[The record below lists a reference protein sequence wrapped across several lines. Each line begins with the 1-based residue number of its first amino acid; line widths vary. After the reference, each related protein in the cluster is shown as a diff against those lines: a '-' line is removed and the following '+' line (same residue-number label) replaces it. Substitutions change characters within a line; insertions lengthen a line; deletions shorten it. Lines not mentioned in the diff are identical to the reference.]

1 MAIFKSSKRKEK
13 QKMTNKKNTTDIEIA
28 AFLSRGGEI
37 KQCRPATVVSA
48 ADRAFR
54 KRGYSKDAA
63 RICRL
68 NMLAA

>member
-1 MAIFKSSKRKEK
+1 
-13 QKMTNKKNTTDIEIA
+13 MTNKKNATDIEIA
-28 AFLSRGGEI
+28 AFLARGGEI
-37 KQCRPATVVSA
+37 KKCRPATVVSA

>member
-48 ADRAFR
+48 ADRGFR

>member
-13 QKMTNKKNTTDIEIA
+13 QKMTNKRNTTDIEIA
-28 AFLSRGGEI
+28 AFLARGGEI

-48 ADRAFR
+48 ADRGFR

>member
-1 MAIFKSSKRKEK
+1 MATFRSSKRKEK

-28 AFLSRGGEI
+28 AFLARGGEI

-48 ADRAFR
+48 ADRGFR

>member
-1 MAIFKSSKRKEK
+1 
-13 QKMTNKKNTTDIEIA
+13 MTNKKNTTDIEIA
-28 AFLSRGGEI
+28 AFLARGGEI

-48 ADRAFR
+48 ADRGFR